1 MSNQTHRR
9 GGAVDEATYQE
20 VRNFLHNEAR
30 LIDEKEYE
38 AWLDC
43 LTEDIE
49 YTIPTRS
56 NQEGGESDF
65 GTLPSQH
72 DNLHRLKKRVERLRT
87 DYAWA
92 EQPPTRTRHMVSNI
106 IVTEGEGE
114 DELDV
119 ESVLFLFVNRADTEE
134 TETTLLSARRE
145 DTLRRVDGELKL
157 AERRVLL
164 DHTTLPVGLS
174 FIV

>member
-1 MSNQTHRR
+1 MSLESTRST
-9 GGAVDEATYQE
+9 VDEETYVE
-20 VRNFLHNEAR
+20 VRDFLNREAK
-30 LIDEKEYE
+30 LLDEKAYE
-38 AWLDC
+38 EWLDC

-49 YTIPTRS
+49 YTIPTRT
-56 NQEGGESDF
+56 NQEGGESDL
-65 GTLPSQH
+65 GNLPSQH

-92 EQPPTRTRHMVSNI
+92 EQPPSRTRHMISNI
-106 IVTEGEGE
+106 IVSEGDAEN
-114 DELDV
+114 ELDV
-119 ESVLFLFVNRADTEE
+119 ESVLFLFINRADTAE
-134 TETTLLSARRE
+134 TETTLLSGRRE

-157 AERRVLL
+157 AERTVLL